1 MPVFE
6 SSRKIQVFGSSL
18 AMTLPALFVKGNEI
32 QKGSTLYTYFNL
44 NGLIVV
50 STCDDRNTIR
60 DCLLTILKKLDDKLQ
75 ESQHTT

>member
-6 SSRKIQVFGSSL
+6 SSRIIQVFGSSL
-18 AMTLPALFVKGNEI
+18 AMTLPALYVRGNEI
-32 QKGSTLYTYFNL
+32 KKGSTLFTYFSL

-50 STCDDRNTIR
+50 SNCDDCNTIR